1 MQGRILA
8 FSGTKQSGKTTC
20 SNFLHGYQM
29 ACHGIVEDFQIADG
43 DLVVTTN
50 IIDEQGREEKGN
62 AVLDVSRTDLQ
73 FSEWAIY
80 SMWPYV
86 KKYSF
91 AAPLKEIATG
101 LFGLSHE
108 QCYGTDSQKNTLT
121 NIKWGDLPLKINNKK
136 KRNKKMTAREFL
148 QYFGTDVCRKIY
160 DNIWVD
166 RCIADI
172 KFENPLLSIVDDC
185 RFPNE
190 ADAIQRAGGK
200 VIRLTRSPHQD
211 SHASESAL
219 SEWDNFDAVIDNEGM
234 TIHESCKE
242 LIRVLGDWGWLG
254 KETTLQQPNEKLAK
268 HVQSGEPVSEPE
280 PQLVGGIHTIKEV
293 TGE

>member
-1 MQGRILA
+1 M
-8 FSGTKQSGKTTC
+8 
-20 SNFLHGYQM
+20 
-29 ACHGIVEDFQIADG
+29 
-43 DLVVTTN
+43 
-50 IIDEQGREEKGN
+50 
-62 AVLDVSRTDLQ
+62 
-73 FSEWAIY
+73 
-80 SMWPYV
+80 
-86 KKYSF
+86 
-91 AAPLKEIATG
+91 
-101 LFGLSHE
+101 
-108 QCYGTDSQKNTLT
+108 
-121 NIKWGDLPLKINNKK
+121 PLKINNKK